1 MTEQGAYCVA
11 GRQQIFLLILKAGLI
26 DPSSLELSCTLLVGW
41 FPGDPTL
48 VCWECTC
55 RCKVVYYTE
64 FPGGSNQRN
73 VWLYHTRPLT
83 GLCRI
88 IEQWPSVCWSG
99 SWRIQEAGL
108 PSDPNLILQT
118 WKFPES
124 FLCESIVRDQRSYSL
139 ITRDN
144 GSCDKAFLKMNA
156 NILPFSDFIQDTN
169 LLEGSI

>member
-1 MTEQGAYCVA
+1 MTEQGAYCVE

-64 FPGGSNQRN
+64 FSGRSNQRN
-73 VWLYHTRPLT
+73 VWIYHTRPFT

-88 IEQWPSVCWSG
+88 IEQC
-99 SWRIQEAGL
+99 RLCAGVVVGESRKL
-108 PSDPNLILQT
+108 DFPVTQT
-118 WKFPES
+118 WYYRLES
-124 FLCESIVRDQRSYSL
+124 SLRASYVNPYL
-139 ITRDN
+139 ETRE
-144 GSCDKAFLKMNA
+144 ARV
-156 NILPFSDFIQDTN
+156 
-169 LLEGSI
+169 